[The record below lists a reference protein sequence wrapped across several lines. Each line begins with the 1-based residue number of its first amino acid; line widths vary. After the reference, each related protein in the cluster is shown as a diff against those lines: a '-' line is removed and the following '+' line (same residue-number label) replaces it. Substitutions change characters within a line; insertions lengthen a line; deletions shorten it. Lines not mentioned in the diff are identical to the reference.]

1 MAMDFAALLAAPPSG
16 RRTALIVDHQHY
28 ARAVVLQ
35 GRPVPWTD
43 PVAFAQY
50 TGQVQGLLRSDT
62 TLLDLG
68 ALYDDA
74 LTRDDALCTA
84 LSARSRTGYALRT
97 LLAHEPTAVAAAE
110 LAGVVARASA
120 APLVV
125 QIPSPMLWLARTHEL
140 SGAGP
145 LTDLTADH
153 AENAAMYVADWLRR
167 LAAPPVSMLLLDEC
181 DPRAGQYDPL
191 AGELPH
197 PDDSVYAPVVN
208 VTDHYRWALGRR
220 TAQGVKVVGS
230 GLNGPRIPPEFWHGD
245 GVALPSGDFLLADI
259 PADAPP
265 ETVLAQLAQL
275 N

>member
-1 MAMDFAALLAAPPSG
+1 MAMDFASLLSAPPSG
-16 RRTALIVDHQHY
+16 RPTALIVDHQHY
-28 ARAVVLQ
+28 ARAVILQ

-50 TGQVQGLLRSDT
+50 AGQAQGLLRSDA

-68 ALYDDA
+68 AYYDDA
-74 LTRDDALCTA
+74 LARQDTLRAA
-84 LSARSRTGYALRT
+84 LSARPRTGYALRT

-110 LAGVVARASA
+110 LTEIVAQTSA

-125 QIPSPMLWLARTHEL
+125 QIPSPLLWLARTHEL

-145 LTDLTADH
+145 LTDLNADH
-153 AENAAMYVADWLRR
+153 PETAAMYVADWLRR
-167 LAAPPVSMLLLDEC
+167 LAAPSVSMLLLDER
-181 DPRAGQYDPL
+181 DPRSGR
-191 AGELPH
+191 LPQV
-197 PDDSVYAPVVN
+197 DDSVHTPVGN

-220 TAQGVKVVGS
+220 TGHGVRVVGA
-230 GLNGPRIPPEFWHGD
+230 GLTGPRIPQEFWHGA

-259 PADAPP
+259 PADAAP
-265 ETVLAQLAQL
+265 ETVLAQLTKL

>member
-1 MAMDFAALLAAPPSG
+1 MAMDFATLLDTPPSG
-16 RRTALIVDHQHY
+16 RRTALLVDHQHY
-28 ARAVVLQ
+28 AREVILQ

-68 ALYDDA
+68 AFYEDA
-74 LTRDDALCTA
+74 LARQDTLREG

-97 LLAHEPTAVAAAE
+97 LLADEPTAVAAAE
-110 LAGVVARASA
+110 LAQVVARSSA

-125 QIPSPMLWLARTHEL
+125 QIPSPLVWLARTHEAA
-140 SGAGP
+140 GAGP
-145 LTDLTADH
+145 LADLSADH

-167 LAAPPVSMLLLDEC
+167 LAAPPVSMLLLDER
-181 DPRAGQYDPL
+181 DPRSDQLPQVDDCVDAPL
-191 AGELPH
+191 
-197 PDDSVYAPVVN
+197 VN
-208 VTDHYRWALGRR
+208 VTEHFRWALGRR
-220 TAQGVKVVGS
+220 SAQGVRVGGS
-230 GLNGPRIPPEFWHGD
+230 RLNGPRIPQEFWHGA

-259 PADAPP
+259 PADAAP
-265 ETVLAQLAQL
+265 ETVLTQLAKL

>member
-1 MAMDFAALLAAPPSG
+1 MAMDFATLLSAPPSG
-16 RRTALIVDHQHY
+16 RRTALVVDHQQY

-50 TGQVQGLLRSDT
+50 TGQVQGLLRPDT

-68 ALYDDA
+68 AYYDDA
-74 LTRDDALCTA
+74 LARQDLLRAG
-84 LSARSRTGYALRT
+84 LSARPRTGYALRT

-110 LAGVVARASA
+110 LAEVVARAST

-145 LTDLTADH
+145 VTDLTADH
-153 AENAAMYVADWLRR
+153 AETAAMYIADWLRR
-167 LAAPPVSMLLLDEC
+167 LAAPPVAMLLLDER
-181 DPRAGQYDPL
+181 DPRSGRLPQVDDDVDAPL
-191 AGELPH
+191 G
-197 PDDSVYAPVVN
+197 N
-208 VTDHYRWALGRR
+208 VTDHFRWALGRR
-220 TAQGVKVVGS
+220 TAQGVQIGGS
-230 GLNGPRIPPEFWHGD
+230 GLSGPRIPQEFWHGD

-259 PADAPP
+259 PADAAP
-265 ETVLAQLAQL
+265 ETVLTQLAKL